1 LKLTMG
7 RLYLFALLFVLIVV
21 CFSTTFGEDETPKL
35 NRLVKREPRNAETNA
50 DNRKEKRR
58 KNVKT
63 SQRKTQKKKRKS
75 TKKQQRTSKK
85 QKATKRNQKNQKR
98 GFRVNNCAR
107 QTSQTFCPTEKATA
121 LKLLYNQVFNFNKQ
135 LKRAKNQAKIVGR
148 KKAKKDTFA
157 KDAAIVTDVLG
168 GNISKPTC
176 AKESRSAAK
185 AGSNA
190 EKLSKCSKTIES
202 SCADITI
209 NSTLTGSCSQTMTK
223 FTEKEKTCRTDD
235 SCTCWKEASAMK
247 SDISKCNALSEAD
260 RVKAL
265 KKTCL
270 STFSDCKKAQDEAVE
285 HTATCLSSSKPTG
298 TSTTKSGGR
307 RNIVERFLAKNIIK
321 RSHKTIVS

>member
-1 LKLTMG
+1 MGG
-7 RLYLFALLFVLIVV
+7 RLSLSALFFVLIVF
-21 CFSTTFGEDETPKL
+21 CFSTSLGEDKPSKL
-35 NRLVKREPRNAETNA
+35 NQLVKREPRNIDKQESTTRY
-50 DNRKEKRR
+50 DKR
-58 KNVKT
+58 KNIKT
-63 SQRKTQKKKRKS
+63 SKRKNQNKKRKS
-75 TKKQQRTSKK
+75 TKKKQRKSKK
-85 QKATKRNQKNQKR
+85 MKATNRKQKNQKR
-98 GFRVNNCAR
+98 TFKENNCGR
-107 QTSQTFCPTEKATA
+107 QTSSTFCPTEKATA

-176 AKESRSAAK
+176 AKQSRSAAK

-285 HTATCLSSSKPTG
+285 HTATCPSNSNPTG